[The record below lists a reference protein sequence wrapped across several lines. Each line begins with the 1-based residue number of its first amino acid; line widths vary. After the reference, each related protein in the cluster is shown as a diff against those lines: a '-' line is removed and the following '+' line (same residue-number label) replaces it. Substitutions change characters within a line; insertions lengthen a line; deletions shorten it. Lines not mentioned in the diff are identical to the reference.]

1 MIRVTVNDPT
11 LMREKMGS
19 LLREKKFFIVTEI
32 LVILFFPILWGL
44 LPFPRT
50 IIPLLLLAWLS
61 LWLRQITWKTIGLE
75 RPENWFQTAAIGLVV
90 GILAVLFGIF
100 VISPLFR
107 LAGQALGADM
117 LSSLPGNL
125 PFFIGLILTTW
136 LLAAILEEMV
146 YRGYLLNRLTDV
158 LGHNTP
164 GWIISIIL
172 SAVMF
177 SLAHGRYEPQFVLT
191 SFLAGVIEG
200 WLYLTSQRNLWLP
213 IIFHGITNSISIT
226 MAFLGFH
233 V

>member
-1 MIRVTVNDPT
+1 MNNLTM
-11 LMREKMGS
+11 MREQMGG
-19 LLREKKFFIVTEI
+19 LLREKKFIIVTEI
-32 LVILFFPILWGL
+32 LVILFIPILWGL

-61 LWLRQITWKTIGLE
+61 LWLRQITWKTIGLKK
-75 RPENWFQTAAIGLVV
+75 PENWFHTATIGFLV
-90 GILAVLFGIF
+90 GILAVLFGIL

-107 LAGQALGADM
+107 LAGQAPSTDM
-117 LSSLPGNL
+117 LSSLQGNFPL
-125 PFFIGLILTTW
+125 FIVLVIITW

-158 LGHNTP
+158 LGHSTR
-164 GWIISIIL
+164 GWIISVIL
-172 SAVMF
+172 SAVLF
-177 SLAHGRYEPQFVLT
+177 SLAHGRYEPQFVWT
-191 SFLAGVIEG
+191 SFLAGVLEG

-226 MAFLGFH
+226 IAFLGFH

>member
-1 MIRVTVNDPT
+1 MNNLTA
-11 LMREKMGS
+11 MRQEIGE
-19 LLREKKFFIVTEI
+19 LLSKKKVIILTEI
-32 LVILFFPILWGL
+32 LVILFIPFLWGF

-61 LWLRQITWKTIGLE
+61 LWLRQMTWKTVGL
-75 RPENWFQTAAIGLVV
+75 RKPNNWFKSVAAGIAV
-90 GILAVLFGIF
+90 GTLAVLFGIL

-107 LAGQALGADM
+107 STGQVPSTDV
-117 LSSLPGNL
+117 LSSLQGDFPL
-125 PFFIGLILTTW
+125 YILLIITTW
-136 LLAAILEEMV
+136 LLGAILEEMV

-158 LGHNTP
+158 LGHSRL

-172 SAVMF
+172 SAITF
-177 SLAHGRYEPQFVLT
+177 SLAHGRYELRFVST

-200 WLYLTSQRNLWLP
+200 WLYLTGQRNLWLP
-213 IIFHGITNSISIT
+213 IIFHGTTNTISIT